1 MKAYKHHIFS
11 PYRVCPIGAHVD
23 HQHGLVT
30 GFAIDKGVDLFFDV
44 REDTLVK
51 LSSETFGGE
60 LEFDITVPAQVRQ
73 KQWGDY
79 ARGAKYA
86 LQKRFRLTRGI
97 EGVIRGSLPVGGLSS
112 SAAVL
117 IAYVMAFARANGIEL
132 QPFEVAQI
140 ASEAE
145 REYIGLNNG
154 LLDQACIALG
164 RRDGLLFLD
173 CDSNEYRVIARN
185 PDMPP
190 FEIGIFFSGLTRGIE
205 GVIRGSLPVG
215 GLSSSAAVLIAY
227 VLAFARAN
235 GIELQPFEVAQI
247 ASEAEREY
255 IGLNNGLLDQ
265 ACIALGRR
273 DGLLFLDCDSNEYR
287 VIARNPDMPPFEI
300 GIFFSGLTRS
310 LVNSDYNLRVFE
322 CKTAAWNML
331 AYMDQPLKPFDK
343 TFLRD
348 IPKAVFEKT
357 RIAMP
362 QRFARRAE
370 HFYSEYRRVRQ
381 GVTAWET
388 GNLKLFGKLC
398 FDSCESSIHNYE
410 CGSPELI
417 GIYEILRSLPG
428 VYGGRFSGAGF
439 KGAVI
444 ALVDPAHKEDVEREL
459 TRRYLEE
466 FPEYEKTFK
475 VFWVQ
480 PDDGARFV

>member
-1 MKAYKHHIFS
+1 MKDYQYHIFS
-11 PYRVCPIGAHVD
+11 PYRVCPLGAHVD

-30 GFAIDKGVDLFFDV
+30 GFAIDKGVDLWFDV
-44 REDTLVK
+44 REDSLVK
-51 LSSETFGGE
+51 LSSRTFEGDV
-60 LEFDITVPAQVRQ
+60 EFHVNTPSQV
-73 KQWGDY
+73 KEKHWGDY

-86 LQKRFRLTRGI
+86 LRKRFELSHGI
-97 EGVIRGSLPVGGLSS
+97 EGVIQGSLPVGGLSS

-117 IAYVMAFARANGIEL
+117 IAYVMAFAKANDITL
-132 QPFEVAQI
+132 QPFEVVKI

-154 LLDQACIALG
+154 LLDQACIALSKKNQ
-164 RRDGLLFLD
+164 LLFLD
-173 CDSNEYRVIARN
+173 CDSDDYRLI
-185 PDMPP
+185 P
-190 FEIGIFFSGLTRGIE
+190 FG
-205 GVIRGSLPVG
+205 GVKTNTDKTDETDNKTSV
-215 GLSSSAAVLIAY
+215 
-227 VLAFARAN
+227 
-235 GIELQPFEVAQI
+235 Q
-247 ASEAEREY
+247 SEKSVVK
-255 IGLNNGLLDQ
+255 LKTNLCSDL
-265 ACIALGRR
+265 
-273 DGLLFLDCDSNEYR
+273 
-287 VIARNPDMPPFEI
+287 PFEI

-310 LVNSDYNLRVFE
+310 LVNSDYNLRVYE

-331 AYMDQPLKPFDK
+331 AYTDQPLKTFDK

-348 IPKAVFEKT
+348 IPKATFEKT

-388 GNLKLFGKLC
+388 GNLKLFGKLS

-417 GIYEILRSLPG
+417 AIYEIMRQLPG

-439 KGAVI
+439 KGACI
-444 ALVDPAHKEDVEREL
+444 ALVDPAYKEKIQKVL
-459 TRRYLEE
+459 TEKYLEQ
-466 FPEYEKTFK
+466 FPEYEKTFQ
-475 VFWVQ
+475 VFWVK

>member
-1 MKAYKHHIFS
+1 MQYHIFS
-11 PYRVCPIGAHVD
+11 PYRVCPLGAHVD

-30 GFAIDKGVDLFFDV
+30 GFAINKGVDLWFDV
-44 REDTLVK
+44 AEDGHVHLESK
-51 LSSETFGGE
+51 TFEGVVD
-60 LEFDITVPAQVRQ
+60 FDIDAPSQVREHH
-73 KQWGDY
+73 WGDY

-86 LQKRFRLTRGI
+86 LKKRFELTRGI
-97 EGVIRGSLPVGGLSS
+97 TGVIQGSLPVGGLSS

-117 IAYVMAFARANGIEL
+117 IAYVMAFAKANNITL
-132 QPFEVAQI
+132 QPFEVVKI

-164 RRDGLLFLD
+164 KKDQLLFLD
-173 CDSNEYRVIARN
+173 CDSNEYRLIPFGSSVVEKETNTDLTDKTDHPSN
-185 PDMPP
+185 PSHPCST
-190 FEIGIFFSGLTRGIE
+190 I
-205 GVIRGSLPVG
+205 
-215 GLSSSAAVLIAY
+215 
-227 VLAFARAN
+227 
-235 GIELQPFEVAQI
+235 
-247 ASEAEREY
+247 
-255 IGLNNGLLDQ
+255 
-265 ACIALGRR
+265 
-273 DGLLFLDCDSNEYR
+273 
-287 VIARNPDMPPFEI
+287 PFEI

-310 LVNSDYNLRVFE
+310 LVNSDYNLRVYE

-331 AYMDQPLKPFDK
+331 AYTEQPLKTFDK

-348 IPKAVFEKT
+348 IPKATFDKT

-362 QRFARRAE
+362 ARFARRAE

-388 GNLKLFGKLC
+388 GNLKLFGKLS

-417 GIYEILRSLPG
+417 AIYEIMRSLPG

-439 KGAVI
+439 KGACI
-444 ALVDPAHKEDVEREL
+444 ALVDPAHKAEIEKAL
-459 TRRYLEE
+459 TERYLAQ

-475 VFWVQ
+475 VFWVR

>member
-1 MKAYKHHIFS
+1 MKAYKYHIFS

-117 IAYVMAFARANGIEL
+117 IAYVM
-132 QPFEVAQI
+132 
-140 ASEAE
+140 
-145 REYIGLNNG
+145 
-154 LLDQACIALG
+154 
-164 RRDGLLFLD
+164 
-173 CDSNEYRVIARN
+173 
-185 PDMPP
+185 
-190 FEIGIFFSGLTRGIE
+190 
-205 GVIRGSLPVG
+205 
-215 GLSSSAAVLIAY
+215 
-227 VLAFARAN
+227 AFARAN

-439 KGAVI
+439 EGAVI

>member
-1 MKAYKHHIFS
+1 MEKYQYHIFS
-11 PYRVCPIGAHVD
+11 PYRVCPLGAHVD

-30 GFAIDKGVDLFFDV
+30 GFAIDKGVDLWFNV
-44 REDTLVK
+44 REDSIVK
-51 LSSETFGGE
+51 LSSLSFEGTV
-60 LEFDITVPAQVRQ
+60 EFDLSRRSEVRERH
-73 KQWGDY
+73 WGDY

-86 LQKRFRLTRGI
+86 LKKRFELTHGI
-97 EGVIRGSLPVGGLSS
+97 DGVIKGSLPVGGLSS

-117 IAYVMAFARANGIEL
+117 IAYVMAFAKANGIML
-132 QPFEVAQI
+132 KHFEVVQI

-164 RRDGLLFLD
+164 QKDGLLFLD
-173 CDSNEYRVIARN
+173 CDTNDYRVIRRN
-185 PDMPP
+185 PNMP
-190 FEIGIFFSGLTRGIE
+190 E
-205 GVIRGSLPVG
+205 
-215 GLSSSAAVLIAY
+215 
-227 VLAFARAN
+227 
-235 GIELQPFEVAQI
+235 
-247 ASEAEREY
+247 
-255 IGLNNGLLDQ
+255 
-265 ACIALGRR
+265 
-273 DGLLFLDCDSNEYR
+273 
-287 VIARNPDMPPFEI
+287 FEI

-331 AYMDQPLKPFDK
+331 AYHGQPLRTFDK

-348 IPKAVFEKT
+348 IPKETFDKT
-357 RIAMP
+357 RDMMP
-362 QRFARRAE
+362 TRFARRAE

-388 GNLKLFGKLC
+388 GNLQLFGKLS

-417 GIYEILRSLPG
+417 SIYNIMRPLQG

-444 ALVDPAHKEDVEREL
+444 ALVDSTYKEEIEKTLTELYLRE
-459 TRRYLEE
+459 Y
-466 FPEYEKTFK
+466 PEYANTFK
-475 VFWVQ
+475 VYWVR
-480 PDDGARFV
+480 PDDGARFVSNDK